1 LQWMT
6 YGELQ
11 ATLAKRIT
19 EFRAATPGDEQRQKE
34 RDVMQVRLVI
44 QDKLTTAVAVLSFAI
59 IGVPLGVRVSRRET
73 SAGLGI
79 ATLLALGYYFL
90 TVMVGWLS
98 RHPEY
103 RPDLLYWVPN
113 LVFLAL
119 GVRLFRRLERR

>member
-1 LQWMT
+1 
-6 YGELQ
+6 
-11 ATLAKRIT
+11 
-19 EFRAATPGDEQRQKE
+19 
-34 RDVMQVRLVI
+34 MQVRLVI
-44 QDKLTTAVAVLSFAI
+44 QDKLTTAVAVISFAL

-73 SAGLGI
+73 TAGLGI
-79 ATLLALGYYFL
+79 ATGLALAYYFL

-119 GVRLFRRLERR
+119 AVRLFRRLERR